1 MLSWSAGTIG
11 TSVDVRRLVG
21 DGDIGIPGGRQL
33 VNIGRASVGMVSDPE
48 PVAALALVVGEEAA
62 VYAAAVAGA
71 FELLNRAVDAVGL
84 PVGRASRSSLQHVI
98 EALGMDE
105 FPHADM

>member
-1 MLSWSAGTIG
+1 MLSWSAETIG
-11 TSVDVRRLVG
+11 TSIDVLRLVG

-33 VNIGRASVGMVSDPE
+33 VNIGRASVGTVSDSE
-48 PVAALALVVGEEAA
+48 PVAALEPVVGEKAA
-62 VYAAAVAGA
+62 VCAAAVAGA

-84 PVGRASRSSLQHVI
+84 PVGRASRSSLHRII
-98 EALGMDE
+98 EALGMDD